1 MNIREINKN
10 INEVEKLLKES
21 MNFYEEDSLETSE
34 MDDMDTM
41 EDDEQMDN
49 EMGYE
54 DESLQTN
61 NDSVE
66 SYIDHI
72 RKYSLNGLSA
82 LCENPDSEEYQMLKK
97 IFQMCDKKPEKK
109 DGVNES
115 RRLFG
120 VLKENKKV
128 IFETFVKDTKDF
140 NNLKKTLVSETISKG
155 FNPSNIRLVSEN
167 KIIR

>member
-1 MNIREINKN
+1 MSIKEIKKN

-21 MNFYEEDSLETSE
+21 MNFYEEDSLETSG

-41 EDDEQMDN
+41 EDDEQMDYEN
-49 EMGYE
+49 EPMVN
-54 DESLQTN
+54 N

-155 FNPSNIRLVSEN
+155 FNPSNVRLVSEN

>member
-1 MNIREINKN
+1 MSIKEINKN
-10 INEVEKLLKES
+10 IKEVEKLLKES
-21 MNFYEEDSLETSE
+21 MSFYEEDSLETPE
-34 MDDMDTM
+34 MDDMNTM
-41 EDDEQMDN
+41 E
-49 EMGYE
+49 GE
-54 DESLQTN
+54 DEMDYENEPLSN
-61 NDSVE
+61 NSSVE

-109 DGVNES
+109 EGVNES

-120 VLKENKKV
+120 VLKENKNV

-140 NNLKKTLVSETISKG
+140 NDLKKTLVSEAILNG
-155 FNPSNIRLVSEN
+155 YNPSNIRLVSEN